1 MPSSWKITDDMI
13 DWVRSLIGVELRPR
27 GVLFNTEAT
36 RDAIRLFLEGI
47 ADRNPLYR
55 DEEYAKQTQYQTLV
69 APPNFLYSVY
79 APGGGGMNVGNWL
92 PPGNGMDGGVD
103 WEWYRPIRLGDSF
116 TYAQKILGVV
126 EKQTRA
132 WGRAY
137 RIDAE
142 TVFWNQH
149 DEMVAKGHGWV
160 FRLDPVEKQGV
171 GKRRPVQQYKG
182 NELREI
188 VEGYRNEAVRGATP
202 RYWEDVEIG
211 EELQPVVRGP
221 LDSQDLMAWVVGA
234 GTGFVGAH
242 RRLAYPNTRPD
253 FKAARGK
260 PIEYGVKEPTW
271 IEDPDKREDYN
282 PGIEHFDSSVAEHRG
297 VGAPFDFGPQRMA
310 WLIMLLTHWQSDVGF
325 LKRLYCELRDVN
337 QLGDTTWLKGRV
349 SDKKV
354 VDGEHL
360 VEVECWGE
368 NQLGTVTMP
377 GHATVV
383 LPSRKKSV

>member
-221 LDSQDLMAWVVGA
+221 LDSQDLMAWVVGVRDGLRGCA
-234 GTGFVGAH
+234 PAACIPEHEARFQSSSGE
-242 RRLAYPNTRPD
+242 AY
-253 FKAARGK
+253 
-260 PIEYGVKEPTW
+260 
-271 IEDPDKREDYN
+271 
-282 PGIEHFDSSVAEHRG
+282 
-297 VGAPFDFGPQRMA
+297 
-310 WLIMLLTHWQSDVGF
+310 
-325 LKRLYCELRDVN
+325 
-337 QLGDTTWLKGRV
+337 
-349 SDKKV
+349 
-354 VDGEHL
+354 
-360 VEVECWGE
+360 
-368 NQLGTVTMP
+368 
-377 GHATVV
+377 
-383 LPSRKKSV
+383 